1 MKKLL
6 FFIVLVIAGQTQLMG
21 QEFGLGAKAGINF
34 ANLGGDEDEYDGKS
48 KTGFHLGLV
57 AEFMLTEKFG
67 IQPEVLYSTQGTKI
81 EESGTEFGMTYN
93 FEATQDLDYV
103 NVPILA
109 KYYFTDALSLELGP
123 QIGFLVKGEQE
134 YTISLDGETESGKE
148 DIKDYVKSTDF
159 GLAAGLGYKFYGG
172 LFVNA
177 RYILGLSSINDED
190 QGIDDG
196 FDEDFISDSKIKNNV
211 FQLSLGFMF

>member
-6 FFIVLVIAGQTQLMG
+6 LFIALAIMSQTHLKA
-21 QEFGLGAKAGINF
+21 QELNLGAKAGVNF
-34 ANLGGDEDEYDGKS
+34 ANLGGDDYEAKS

-57 AEFMLTEKFG
+57 AEFMITERFG

-81 EESGTEFGMTYN
+81 EESGSELGFDYDIKS
-93 FEATQDLDYV
+93 QLDLDYV

-109 KYYFTDALSLELGP
+109 KFYFTDALNLQLGP
-123 QIGFLVKGEQE
+123 QIGFLVKGEQD
-134 YTISLDGETESGKE
+134 YTVTMDDETESGKE
-148 DIKDYVKSTDF
+148 DIKDYAKSTDF

-177 RYILGLSSINDED
+177 RYVFGLSNITKDNQDV
-190 QGIDDG
+190 DDALG
-196 FDEDFISDSKIKNNV
+196 EEFSSDSKMKNNV
-211 FQLSLGFMF
+211 FQISLGFMF